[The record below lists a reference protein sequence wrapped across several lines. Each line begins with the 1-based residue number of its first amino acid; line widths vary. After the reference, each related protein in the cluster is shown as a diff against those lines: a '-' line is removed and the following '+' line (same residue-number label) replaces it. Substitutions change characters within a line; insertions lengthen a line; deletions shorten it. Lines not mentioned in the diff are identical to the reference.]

1 MRNYDPRPAP
11 APWVPTTSASPDYF
25 SGPDDTATMPR
36 IFPKLTATPLQATT
50 YLLGIALFSI
60 AFLVFLNSSISFVVT
75 DIIGQKKGVG
85 DVVGTLSF
93 ADELLALVACPLWG
107 LISDRVG
114 VKPVAVLG
122 YCVIGVSLI
131 GLVKSD
137 NVYPELLAGR
147 LVFSIGGAACT
158 TMVTAVLPA
167 MVAERFSKE
176 DEPNLQEHGLAN
188 GHARRLLEEEREGR
202 RDSIGHGASPSVSSE
217 LTITQNRFTS
227 HSRTRQER
235 GETTGEER
243 VAESEDKTAGTSHLA
258 GFVGL
263 FTGAGALL
271 ALLLFLPIPAY
282 FQKHGQSPADSL
294 ETSYYI
300 VSTIA
305 FCVAIFV
312 FIGLRNLP
320 GEEDKSFSALFQQP
334 YDESTD
340 LTQSGVLHTTL
351 TPAPSYVTLVKDAL
365 ILGFTDS
372 NIFLGY
378 LGGFVARASSVAISL
393 FIPLFVNNYFI
404 KSGLCKPNPGN
415 LPDIK
420 KNCEDAYILASAL
433 SGIAETA
440 ALICAPIFGWLGGR
454 ALRGDGEW
462 PLLVAALVGVGGYV
476 GFGLLRNPDAFH
488 EHEEDGGQWAILAVI
503 LIGVSQIGS
512 IVCSLALLGRG
523 VNKRNINKETKDDG
537 RPGTSSTLR
546 VGETGPAA
554 EGTETTPLLPSV
566 QKRDKSQE
574 LDRSRLK
581 GSIAGIYSFAGG
593 AGILLLTKLGG
604 ALFDSW
610 TPGAPFFI
618 MAIFNAILLITVA
631 AVGGGKAIRGR
642 MRGN

>member
-1 MRNYDPRPAP
+1 
-11 APWVPTTSASPDYF
+11 
-25 SGPDDTATMPR
+25 MPR
-36 IFPKLTATPLQATT
+36 IFPKLTATRLQATT

-60 AFLVFLNSSISFVVT
+60 SFLVFLNSSISFVVT

-85 DVVGTLSF
+85 DAVGTLSF

-147 LVFSIGGAACT
+147 LVFSIGAAACT

-167 MVAERFSKE
+167 MVVDRISRE

-188 GHARRLLEEEREGR
+188 GHARRLLAEERQGR

-217 LTITQNRFTS
+217 LTITQTTYATDS
-227 HSRTRQER
+227 QTRQQQGGTA
-235 GETTGEER
+235 GEQVEVE
-243 VAESEDKTAGTSHLA
+243 AEDKTAGTSQLA

-263 FTGAGALL
+263 FTGAGALV
-271 ALLLFLPIPAY
+271 ALLIFLPIPAY
-282 FQKHGQSPADSL
+282 FQKRGQSPADSL

-320 GEEDKSFSALFQQP
+320 GEEEKSISALFQQP
-334 YDESTD
+334 YDERTD
-340 LTQSGVLHTTL
+340 LSQSGHLHTTL

-365 ILGFTDS
+365 KLGLTDS

-378 LGGFVARASSVAISL
+378 VGGFVARASSVAISL
-393 FIPLFVNNYFI
+393 FIPMFVNTYFI
-404 KSGLCKPNPGN
+404 RTGLCKSNPGN

-420 KNCEDAYILASAL
+420 KNCEDAYILAAAL

-440 ALICAPIFGWLGGR
+440 ALIWAPIFGWLGGK
-454 ALRGDGEW
+454 ALRGSSEW
-462 PLLVAALVGVGGYV
+462 PLLVAAIVGVGGYTA
-476 GFGLLRNPDAFH
+476 FGLLRNPDAFH
-488 EHEEDGGQWAILAVI
+488 EHEEEGGQWAIIAVI

-512 IVCSLALLGRG
+512 IVCSLGLLGWG
-523 VNKRNINKETKDDG
+523 INTKDAKDGSKDDG

-546 VGETGPAA
+546 VEETGPAA
-554 EGTETTPLLPSV
+554 EGPETAPLLPRAR
-566 QKRDKSQE
+566 KRDKTQSI
-574 LDRSRLK
+574 DRSRLK

-610 TPGAPFFI
+610 SPGAPFFI
-618 MAIFNAILLITVA
+618 MAIFNGILFVA
-631 AVGGGKAIRGR
+631 VVAVVGGRAVRRRIRGNQR
-642 MRGN
+642 A

>member
-1 MRNYDPRPAP
+1 
-11 APWVPTTSASPDYF
+11 
-25 SGPDDTATMPR
+25 MPR
-36 IFPKLTATPLQATT
+36 IFPRLTATRLQATT

-75 DIIGQKKGVG
+75 DIIGQKDEVG
-85 DVVGTLSF
+85 DAVGTLSF

-107 LISDRVG
+107 LISDRIG
-114 VKPVAVLG
+114 VKTVAVIG

-167 MVAERFSKE
+167 MVAERISRD
-176 DEPNLQEHGLAN
+176 DEPTLEEHGLAN
-188 GHARRLLEEEREGR
+188 GHARRLLAEERQSR
-202 RDSIGHGASPSVSSE
+202 RDSLAHGASPSVSSE
-217 LTITQNRFTS
+217 LTITQHRYAS
-227 HSRTRQER
+227 HSQER
-235 GETTGEER
+235 QQQLGRATEE
-243 VAESEDKTAGTSHLA
+243 AEVDSEDKTAGTSQLA

-263 FTGAGALL
+263 FTGAGALV
-271 ALLLFLPIPAY
+271 ALLLFLPIAAY
-282 FQKHGQSPADSL
+282 FQKRGQSPADSL

-312 FIGLRNLP
+312 FIGLRNLS
-320 GEEDKSFSALFQQP
+320 GEEEKSFSALFQQP
-334 YDESTD
+334 YDERTD
-340 LTQSGVLHTTL
+340 LSQSGHLHTTL
-351 TPAPSYVTLVKDAL
+351 TPAPSYLRLLRDAFM
-365 ILGFTDS
+365 LGLTDS

-378 LGGFVARASSVAISL
+378 VGGFVARASSVAISL
-393 FIPLFVNNYFI
+393 FIPVFVNNYFI

-440 ALICAPIFGWLGGR
+440 ALICAPIFGWLGGK
-454 ALRGDGEW
+454 ALKGHSEW
-462 PLLVAALVGVGGYV
+462 PLLVASIVGVGGYTA
-476 GFGLLRNPDAFH
+476 FGLLRNPDAFH
-488 EHEEDGGQWAILAVI
+488 EHEEEGGSWAILAVI

-512 IVCSLALLGRG
+512 IVCSLGLLGRG
-523 VNKRNINKETKDDG
+523 INTKDRSETGEG

-546 VGETGPAA
+546 VEETGPAA
-554 EGTETTPLLPSV
+554 EGAETAPLLPSA
-566 QKRDKSQE
+566 QKRSAPQE
-574 LDRSRLK
+574 VDRSRLK
-581 GSIAGIYSFAGG
+581 GSIAGMYSFSGG

-604 ALFDSW
+604 SLFDSW

-618 MAIFNAILLITVA
+618 MAIFNAVLLIAVI
-631 AVGGGKAIRGR
+631 AVGVGR
-642 MRGN
+642 ALLRWKSEAQSA